1 MSLFFDDIKKI
12 LSRKKRYANYENE
25 SLSDALPTTKI
36 DNTILREKIDA
47 IIITDLRGKI
57 DSIDITHLEFD
68 NPSDLNNNDEFPT
81 DFNF

>member
-25 SLSDALPTTKI
+25 SFSDVLPTTKI
-36 DNTILREKIDA
+36 DNTLLREKIDA

-57 DSIDITHLEFD
+57 DSIAITHLEFD

-81 DFNF
+81 DFKF